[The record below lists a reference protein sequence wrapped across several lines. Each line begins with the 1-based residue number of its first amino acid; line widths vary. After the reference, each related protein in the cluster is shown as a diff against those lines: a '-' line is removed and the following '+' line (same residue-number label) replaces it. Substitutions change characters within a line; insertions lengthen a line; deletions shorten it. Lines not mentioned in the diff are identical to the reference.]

1 MKVKTATVLFLLTCT
16 FSTLQAQLE
25 AIKLTATKGNET
37 GLTYI
42 LPNTAIQIDILSTK
56 TTRKAGQ
63 FYQYA
68 EKYLGVKDVVTK
80 DDVVWTL
87 DKINAWGRGQA
98 DKSNAYLLPLRP
110 NDNPFIYLTP
120 DGLLASINV
129 EPDLSLLATSN
140 LQPEAKE
147 KVKNIDPLSVM
158 TEEFMLASSTAKMA
172 EVAAKQIYRIRESR
186 MNIMMGEVDNMPKD
200 GEALKIIMN
209 QLDEQ
214 EKVLTEMFTG
224 KLEKEQTIQSYT
236 FMPQGSTSNYVVCR
250 FSKHLGLVDKD
261 DLSGVPVFFS
271 IKDITDESLF
281 EISGKDK
288 VKKGV
293 IYQIPGDAAINIT
306 FSGKTVFE
314 AEMKVAQ
321 FGTTAFLPTSGFENK
336 KNPQKALFYPDLG
349 SVKEIFQ

>member
-186 MNIMMGEVDNMPKD
+186 MNILMGEVENMPKD

-293 IYQIPGDAAINIT
+293 IYQIPGDASVNIT

-314 AEMKVAQ
+314 AEMKIAQ
-321 FGTTAFLPTSGFENK
+321 FGTTAFLPTDRK
-336 KNPQKALFYPDLG
+336 
-349 SVKEIFQ
+349 SVVRIRK